1 MNMKKI
7 AKFMLA
13 VSLAASLAILPSLSL
28 SKEAA
33 QGVSE
38 FPSLTVLVKELKPT
52 VVNISTTKV
61 VRSPMDEFFRGFGD
75 NPNSFGNDLFRRF
88 FGDQPREFKQKSLGS
103 GFIIDKEGYILTN
116 NHVVEQAEEIKVKLS
131 DQQKEYDAQI
141 IGTDPRTDLA
151 LIKIKDAG
159 NLPVAHL
166 GDSDALEVGE
176 WVVAIGNPFGLAQT
190 VTTGIISA
198 KGRVIGA
205 GPYDDFLQTDA
216 SINPGNS
223 GGPLFNLKGEV
234 VGINTAIV
242 AGGQGIGF
250 AIPVN
255 MAKKLLPQLK
265 KGRVTYG
272 YIGVL
277 PQDLT
282 PELAD
287 SFGLKEPAGVL
298 IGDVISGE
306 PAEKGGMK
314 KGDIILEYNG
324 EKVENAHQFRKMVG
338 DTPVGTKVKM
348 TVWRDKQRKTLS
360 VTIGEVPEQQVAGA
374 PSNKPEETGRWGLTV
389 QDITPAIVDQ
399 LGLPDD
405 TGVVIS
411 QVEQNSPAQEEGLQR
426 GDVIIEVEHN
436 PIKNMADYRKYIEQ
450 NQKQKKNT
458 LLLTVRV
465 KANNY
470 RTLFVVLKKQG

>member
-1 MNMKKI
+1 MRNISKLV
-7 AKFMLA
+7 LA
-13 VSLAASLAILPSLSL
+13 VSLAASLVILPSLSL
-28 SKEAA
+28 SQEAA
-33 QGVSE
+33 QGVSG
-38 FPSLTVLVKELKPT
+38 FPSLTELVKELKPT
-52 VVNISTTKV
+52 VVNISATKV
-61 VRSPMDEFFRGFGD
+61 VRSPLDDFFRGFGD
-75 NPNSFGNDLFRRF
+75 APDSFGNELFRRF
-88 FGDQPREFKQKSLGS
+88 FGDQPREFRQKSLGS
-103 GFIIDKEGYILTN
+103 GFVIDKEGYILTN
-116 NHVVEQAEEIKVKLS
+116 NHVIEKAEEIKVKLS
-131 DQQKEYDAQI
+131 DQQKEYDAQV

-151 LIKIKDAG
+151 LIKIKAAG
-159 NLPVAHL
+159 DLPVAHM
-166 GDSDALEVGE
+166 GDSEMLEVGE
-176 WVVAIGNPFGLAQT
+176 WVVAIGNPFGLEQT

-255 MAKKLLPQLK
+255 MAKRLLPQLK

-287 SFGLKEPAGVL
+287 SFGLKEPTGVL

-314 KGDIILEYNG
+314 KGDIIIEYNE

-338 DTPVGTKVKM
+338 DTPVGTKAKI

-360 VTIGEVPEQQVAGA
+360 VTVGEVPEQQVAGA
-374 PSNKPEETGRWGLTV
+374 PSKHEETGSWGFTV

-405 TGVVIS
+405 TGVVIT
-411 QVEQNSPAQEEGLQR
+411 QVEPSSPAQEEGLQR

-436 PIKNMADYRKYIEQ
+436 QIKDMADFRKYIEQ
-450 NQKQKKNT
+450 HQKKKT

>member
-1 MNMKKI
+1 MRNFSKLV
-7 AKFMLA
+7 LA
-13 VSLAASLAILPSLSL
+13 VSLAASLALLPSLSL
-28 SKEAA
+28 SEEAA
-33 QGVSE
+33 QGVCGL
-38 FPSLTVLVKELKPT
+38 PSLTELVKELKPT

-61 VRSPMDEFFRGFGD
+61 VRSPLDEFFRGFGD
-75 NPNSFGNDLFRRF
+75 APDSFGNELFKRF

-116 NHVVEQAEEIKVKLS
+116 NHVVEKAEEIKVKLS
-131 DQQKEYDAQI
+131 DQQKEYDAQV
-141 IGTDPRTDLA
+141 IGTDPKTDLA
-151 LIKIKDAG
+151 LIKIKGAG
-159 NLPVAHL
+159 DLPVVHL
-166 GDSDALEVGE
+166 GDSDKLEVGE
-176 WVVAIGNPFGLAQT
+176 WVVAIGNPFGLEQT

-223 GGPLFNLKGEV
+223 GGPLFDLKGEV

-265 KGRVTYG
+265 KGQVVYG
-272 YIGVL
+272 YLGVYI
-277 PQDLT
+277 QDLT
-282 PELAD
+282 PELAE
-287 SFGLKEPAGVL
+287 SFGLKETEGVL
-298 IGDVISGE
+298 IADVIPDS
-306 PAEKGGMK
+306 PAEKGK
-314 KGDIILEYNG
+314 IQKGDVVLQYDG
-324 EKVENAHQFRKMVG
+324 QPVKDRYQFTKMVG
-338 DTPVGTKVKM
+338 NTPVDKKVKI
-348 TVWRDKQRKTLS
+348 VVLRDKKERTLWA
-360 VTIGEVPEQQVAGA
+360 TIGKLPEQQVAAA
-374 PSNKPEETGRWGLTV
+374 PSKPEETGRWGFTV
-389 QDITPAIVDQ
+389 QDISQAIVDQ

-405 TGVVIS
+405 TGVVIT
-411 QVEQNSPAQEEGLQR
+411 QVEPNSPAQEEGLQR
-426 GDVIIEVEHN
+426 GDVIIEVEHE
-436 PIKNMADYRKYIEQ
+436 PVKDMADFKQYIER
-450 NQKQKKNT
+450 NRKQKKNT

>member
-1 MNMKKI
+1 MRKFLT
-7 AKFMLA
+7 FMLA
-13 VSLAASLAILPSLSL
+13 VSLAASLAFFPSLSL

-33 QGVSE
+33 QGVTE
-38 FPSLTVLVKELKPT
+38 FPSLTTLVKELKPT

-61 VRSPMDEFFRGFGD
+61 VRSPLDEFFRGFGD
-75 NPNSFGNDLFRRF
+75 NPDSFGNELFRRF
-88 FGDQPREFKQKSLGS
+88 FGDQPREFRQKSLGS

-116 NHVVEQAEEIKVKLS
+116 NHVVEKAEEIKVKLS
-131 DQQKEYDAQI
+131 DQQKEYDAQVV
-141 IGTDPRTDLA
+141 GTDPRTDLA
-151 LIKIKDAG
+151 LIKIKGAG
-159 NLPVAHL
+159 NLPVAHM
-166 GDSDALEVGE
+166 GDSDTLEVGE
-176 WVVAIGNPFGLAQT
+176 WVVAIGNPFGLSQT

-255 MAKKLLPQLK
+255 IAKRLLPQLK
-265 KGRVTYG
+265 KGRVVYG
-272 YIGVL
+272 YLGVYI
-277 PQDLT
+277 QDLT

-287 SFGLKEPAGVL
+287 SFGLKEAQGVL
-298 IGDVISGE
+298 ISDVISDS
-306 PAEKGGMK
+306 PAEKGK
-314 KGDIILEYNG
+314 IQKGDVVLEYDG
-324 EKVENAHQFRKMVG
+324 QQVKDRYQFTKMVG
-338 DTPVGTKVKM
+338 NTPVDKKVKI
-348 TVWRDKQRKTLS
+348 VVLRDQKQKTLW
-360 VTIGEVPEQQVAGA
+360 VTIGEVPEQQQVASAA
-374 PSNKPEETGRWGLTV
+374 PSKPEETAHWGFTV
-389 QDITPAIVDQ
+389 QDISPRIVDQ

-405 TGVVIS
+405 TGVVIT
-411 QVEQNSPAQEEGLQR
+411 QVEPNSPAQGEGLQR
-426 GDVIIEVEHN
+426 GDVIIEIEHK
-436 PIKNMADYRKYIEQ
+436 PVKGMADFKQYIEQ

-470 RTLFVVLKKQG
+470 HTLFVVLNKQG

>member
-1 MNMKKI
+1 MRNFRTFI
-7 AKFMLA
+7 LA
-13 VSLAASLAILPSLSL
+13 VSLAASLAVLPSLSL

-33 QGVSE
+33 QGVTE
-38 FPSLTVLVKELKPT
+38 FPSLTTLVKELKPT

-61 VRSPMDEFFRGFGD
+61 VRSPLDEFFRGFGD
-75 NPNSFGNDLFRRF
+75 NPDSFGNDLFRRF
-88 FGDQPREFKQKSLGS
+88 FGDQPREFRQKSLGS
-103 GFIIDKEGYILTN
+103 GFIIDKDGYILTN
-116 NHVVEQAEEIKVKLS
+116 NHVVEKAEEIKVKLS
-131 DQQKEYDAQI
+131 DQKKEYDAQV

-151 LIKIKDAG
+151 LIKIKGAG
-159 NLPVAHL
+159 DLPVAHM

-176 WVVAIGNPFGLAQT
+176 WVVAIGNPFGLEQT

-255 MAKKLLPQLK
+255 IAKRLLPQLK
-265 KGRVTYG
+265 KGRVVYG
-272 YIGVL
+272 YLGVYI
-277 PQDLT
+277 QDLT

-287 SFGLKEPAGVL
+287 SFGLTEAQGVL
-298 IGDVISGE
+298 ISDVISDS
-306 PAEKGGMK
+306 PAEKAK
-314 KGDIILEYNG
+314 IQKGDVVLEYDG
-324 EKVENAHQFRKMVG
+324 QQVKDRYQFTKMVG
-338 DTPVGTKVKM
+338 NTPVGKKVKI
-348 TVWRDKQRKTLS
+348 VVLRDKQQKTLWA
-360 VTIGEVPEQQVAGA
+360 TIGEVPEQQQVASA
-374 PSNKPEETGRWGLTV
+374 PTKPEETGHWGFTV
-389 QDITPAIVDQ
+389 QDISSRIVDQ

-405 TGVVIS
+405 TGVVIT
-411 QVEQNSPAQEEGLQR
+411 QVEPNSPAQEEGLQR
-426 GDVIIEVEHN
+426 GDVIIEIEHK
-436 PIKNMADYRKYIEQ
+436 PVKGMADFKQYIEQ

-470 RTLFVVLKKQG
+470 HTLFVVLNKQG